1 MRGPAASKQGLQEG
15 ARPCTA
21 CLLRSLIFGG
31 KDREANSPPS
41 HIPSSH
47 IGVARH
53 RTGVASACSEDCPDS
68 FMALALNSGQ
78 PPRELGELEFE
89 LVQHGSGRLVL
100 GELAQPGARRHRR
113 APFASVSMQS
123 GAGTA
128 SSSSGAA
135 AAGKHVPA
143 FVLASAVEST
153 AVRLEGVPQ
162 WRITAGNLA
171 AGATA
176 GCAVEAGGCC
186 CGCCGA
192 AGAAAQCSRATT
204 AASPG
209 PASPSHASP
218 PMPSLSAARPRP
230 VLTPTP
236 PPRPPPPPSPLPHR
250 HHQDAAAGDALRRR
264 HPSAAAGGRRPRPV
278 RRRVGQPGGGGP
290 LLSHL
295 HGRVRAGEAG
305 GARRAAAGGV
315 VCGGDLGGQGATG
328 QRWWGD
334 WVCVQGSGQRW
345 QGVEFP
351 GSRLA
356 SPAGRRGAE
365 AMRGLACRLRPP
377 TCRLPPPGC
386 RP

>member
-68 FMALALNSGQ
+68 FMALALNSRQ

-230 VLTPTP
+230 VPHPHPPTP
-236 PPRPPPPPSPLPHR
+236 PPTPTPMQPSTPSTPSR
-250 HHQDAAAGDALRRR
+250 RGCRRCAPAAASERCC
-264 HPSAAAGGRRPRPV
+264 
-278 RRRVGQPGGGGP
+278 
-290 LLSHL
+290 
-295 HGRVRAGEAG
+295 
-305 GARRAAAGGV
+305 RRAAAAP
-315 VCGGDLGGQGATG
+315 CTPACGAT
-328 QRWWGD
+328 WWG
-334 WVCVQGSGQRW
+334 WPPSSAIFMAVYEPVKQVGRAALLLGVWCVGGIW
-345 QGVEFP
+345 
-351 GSRLA
+351 
-356 SPAGRRGAE
+356 AGRVQRGSAGGAIGCVCRGA
-365 AMRGLACRLRPP
+365 AKGGRV
-377 TCRLPPPGC
+377 
-386 RP
+386 